1 MSPEAIG
8 LIGIIAFLVL
18 VLLRVQVAIALLA
31 VGLVGYAW
39 LVNSQVALAQLAMSS
54 FGTAAKYSLSVMPM
68 FILMGMF
75 LSNSGLARELFK
87 AADHWIGNIR
97 GGLAMATLGASAIFA
112 SISGSN
118 NATTATISKVALPE
132 MKKYSYDPGLSAA
145 SVAAGGTLGVLIP
158 PSVILIVYGVLTM
171 EPIGKL
177 LIGGFIPGVLMCLV
191 FMLTVYIQVRRN
203 PRLAPVRKERVP
215 WTEKLRSLA
224 PIWPFFLIFLV
235 SIGGIYIGAFTPT
248 EAGAI
253 GSFGALLFALATGR
267 MNWRQFVASIE
278 ETVRLTGMIFF
289 ILIGATLFGQF
300 LAMSR
305 IPAEVSSLVMGL
317 DVNKYVIVVLI
328 LLVYVLLGCFM
339 EGIAIL
345 VLTLPIV
352 YPLMTDLGFDG
363 IWLGIIM
370 TLMFNIGTLTPPLG
384 MGVFVIHGV
393 NRDIPLPVIFRGVI
407 PMIVAMFLFSLVLVA
422 FPEIVTFL
430 PGLMK

>member
-1 MSPEAIG
+1 MSPEMIG
-8 LIGIIAFLVL
+8 LIGIIAFVAL
-18 VLLRVQVAIALLA
+18 VLLRVQVGIALLT
-31 VGLVGYAW
+31 VGLIGYAY
-39 LVNSQVALAQLAMSS
+39 LVNPQVALSQLGMSS

-75 LSNSGLARELFK
+75 LSGSGLAKDLFK
-87 AADHWIGNIR
+87 AVDYWVGQIR

-132 MKKYSYDPGLSAA
+132 MKKYNYDMGLSAA

-158 PSVILIVYGVLTM
+158 PSVILILYGVLTM

-177 LIGGFIPGVLMCLV
+177 LIGGFVPGVLMCLV

-203 PRLAPVRKERVP
+203 PELAPVRKESVSFSQ
-215 WTEKLRSLA
+215 KMQSLA
-224 PIWPFFLIFLV
+224 PIWPFFLIFMI
-235 SIGGIYIGAFTPT
+235 SIGGIYFGMFTPT
-248 EAGAI
+248 EAGAV
-253 GSFGALLFALATGR
+253 GAFGALLFAVLTKR
-267 MNWRQFVASIE
+267 MNWKQFVSSIE
-278 ETVRLTGMIFF
+278 ETVRLTAMIFI

-305 IPAEVSSLVMGL
+305 IPAEVSSLVTGL
-317 DVNKYVIVVLI
+317 DINKYVIMVLI
-328 LLVYVLLGCFM
+328 LFVYLLLGLFM

-352 YPLMTDLGFDG
+352 HPLILDLGFDG
-363 IWLGIIM
+363 VWFGIIM
-370 TLMFNIGTLTPPLG
+370 TLVFNIGTLTPPLG

-393 NRDIPLPVIFRGVI
+393 NRDIPLPVIFKGVM
-407 PMIVAMFLFSLVLVA
+407 PMIYAMIIFTIILVA
-422 FPEIVTFL
+422 FPDIVMFL
-430 PGLMK
+430 PNMMK

>member
-1 MSPEAIG
+1 MSPEMIG
-8 LIGIIAFLVL
+8 LIGIIAFVAL
-18 VLLRVQVAIALLA
+18 VLLRVQVGIALLT
-31 VGLVGYAW
+31 VGLIGYAY
-39 LVNSQVALAQLAMSS
+39 LVNPQVALSQLGMSS

-75 LSNSGLARELFK
+75 LSGSGLAKDLFK
-87 AADHWIGNIR
+87 AVDYWVGQIR

-132 MKKYSYDPGLSAA
+132 MKKYNYDMGLSAA

-158 PSVILIVYGVLTM
+158 PSVILILYGVLTM

-177 LIGGFIPGVLMCLV
+177 LIGGFVPGVLMCLV

-203 PRLAPVRKERVP
+203 PDLAPVRKESVSFSQ
-215 WTEKLRSLA
+215 KMQSLA
-224 PIWPFFLIFLV
+224 PIWPFFLIFMI
-235 SIGGIYIGAFTPT
+235 SIGGIYFGMFTPT
-248 EAGAI
+248 EAGAV
-253 GSFGALLFALATGR
+253 GAFGALLFAVLTKR
-267 MNWRQFVASIE
+267 MNWKQFVSSIE
-278 ETVRLTGMIFF
+278 ETVRLTAMIFI

-305 IPAEVSSLVMGL
+305 IPAEVSSLVTGL
-317 DVNKYVIVVLI
+317 DINKYVIMLLI
-328 LLVYVLLGCFM
+328 LFVYLLLGLFM

-352 YPLMTDLGFDG
+352 HPLILDLGFDG
-363 IWLGIIM
+363 VWFGIIM
-370 TLMFNIGTLTPPLG
+370 TLVFNIGTLTPPLG

-393 NRDIPLPVIFRGVI
+393 NRDIPLPVIFKGVM
-407 PMIVAMFLFSLVLVA
+407 PMIYAMIIFTIILVA
-422 FPEIVTFL
+422 FPDIVMFL
-430 PGLMK
+430 PNMMK

>member
-1 MSPEAIG
+1 MSPEMIG
-8 LIGIIAFLVL
+8 LIGIIAFVAL
-18 VLLRVQVAIALLA
+18 VLLRVQVGIALLT
-31 VGLVGYAW
+31 VGLIGYAY
-39 LVNSQVALAQLAMSS
+39 LVNPQVALSQLGMSS

-75 LSNSGLARELFK
+75 LSGSGLAKDLFK
-87 AADHWIGNIR
+87 AVDYWVGQIR

-132 MKKYSYDPGLSAA
+132 MKKYNYDMGLSAA

-158 PSVILIVYGVLTM
+158 PSVILILYGVLTM

-177 LIGGFIPGVLMCLV
+177 LIGGFVPGVLMCLV

-203 PRLAPVRKERVP
+203 PELAPVRKESVSFSQ
-215 WTEKLRSLA
+215 KMQSLA
-224 PIWPFFLIFLV
+224 PIWPFFLIFMI
-235 SIGGIYIGAFTPT
+235 SIGGIYFGMFTPT
-248 EAGAI
+248 EAGAV
-253 GSFGALLFALATGR
+253 GAFGALLFAVLTKR
-267 MNWRQFVASIE
+267 MNWKQFVSSIE
-278 ETVRLTGMIFF
+278 ETVRLTAMIFI

-305 IPAEVSSLVMGL
+305 IPVEVSSLVTGL
-317 DVNKYVIVVLI
+317 DINKYVIMLLI
-328 LLVYVLLGCFM
+328 LFVYLLLGLFM

-352 YPLMTDLGFDG
+352 HPLILDLGFDG
-363 IWLGIIM
+363 VWFGIIM
-370 TLMFNIGTLTPPLG
+370 TLVFNIGTLTPPLG

-393 NRDIPLPVIFRGVI
+393 NRDIPLPVIFKGVM
-407 PMIVAMFLFSLVLVA
+407 PMIYAMIVFTLILVA
-422 FPEIVTFL
+422 FPDIVMFL
-430 PGLMK
+430 PNMMK